1 MMTKNKTLS
10 IATIQMENRVT
21 KEYLKLTC
29 ALILCI
35 SVISLSGCSEGTSD
49 LEAWVADVKA
59 RPQQGVEPLPEVIPY
74 KTFAYNEN
82 NKRDPF
88 DASIFR
94 PKIGQTGPK
103 HFSSI
108 TPDSN
113 RVPEYLES
121 FPLDTLRMVGTMQQ
135 ENQTWALIKTPDNT
149 IQRVL
154 SGNYLGQNNGKIISI
169 SDDVVELAEIIPD
182 EFGGWRER
190 SSSIALSE

>member
-1 MMTKNKTLS
+1 MKMKSRDKALMIKQVKKRMTNKQSNLIYTS
-10 IATIQMENRVT
+10 IFYVVLLFL
-21 KEYLKLTC
+21 Y
-29 ALILCI
+29 
-35 SVISLSGCSEGTSD
+35 GCSEGTSD

-59 RPQQGVEPLPEVIPY
+59 RPQQGVDPLPEVIPY
-74 KTFAYNEN
+74 KTFAYNKAE
-82 NKRDPF
+82 KRDPF
-88 DASIFR
+88 DTSIFR
-94 PKIGQTGPK
+94 PKIGQTAPK

-135 ENQTWALIKTPDNT
+135 DSHTWALIKTPDNT

-154 SGNYLGQNNGKIISI
+154 TGNYLGQNNGKIISV
-169 SDDVVELAEIIPD
+169 SDDEVELAEIIPD

-190 SSSIALSE
+190 SSTIALSE

>member
-1 MMTKNKTLS
+1 MKNRITNKYLLLIS
-10 IATIQMENRVT
+10 ATAFYV
-21 KEYLKLTC
+21 
-29 ALILCI
+29 
-35 SVISLSGCSEGTSD
+35 SVLSLSGCTEGTSD

-74 KTFAYNEN
+74 KTFAYNKSD
-82 NKRDPF
+82 KRDPF

-94 PKIGQTGPK
+94 PKIGQTAPK

-135 ENQTWALIKTPDNT
+135 DEQTWALIKTPDNT

-154 SGNYLGQNNGKIISI
+154 EGNYLGQNNGKIISVA
-169 SDDVVELAEIIPD
+169 DDEVELAEIIPD

>member
-1 MMTKNKTLS
+1 MTKNKTLS
-10 IATIQMENRVT
+10 IAYIQMDNRVT
-21 KEYLKLTC
+21 TNYLSPVYVS
-29 ALILCI
+29 ILCI
-35 SVISLSGCSEGTSD
+35 LLISLSGCSEGMSD
-49 LEAWVADVKA
+49 LEAWVADVKS
-59 RPQQGVEPLPEVIPY
+59 RPQKGVDPLPEVIPY
-74 KTFAYNEN
+74 KTFAYDKT

-94 PKIGQTGPK
+94 PKIGQTAPK

-135 ENQTWALIKTPDNT
+135 DNQTWALIKTPDNT

-154 SGNYLGQNNGKIISI
+154 NGNYLGQNNGKIISV
-169 SDDVVELAEIIPD
+169 SDDAVELAEIIPD

>member
-1 MMTKNKTLS
+1 MNTQVNNQVIKNYKK
-10 IATIQMENRVT
+10 QV
-21 KEYLKLTC
+21 Y
-29 ALILCI
+29 ALASCFILL
-35 SVISLSGCSEGTSD
+35 LSGGCSQGTAD
-49 LEAWVADVKA
+49 LEAWVAEVKS
-59 RPQQGVEPLPEVIPY
+59 RPQKGVEPLPEVIPY
-74 KTFAYNEN
+74 KTFIYNN
-82 NKRDPF
+82 ADKHDPF
-88 DASIFR
+88 DSSIFR
-94 PKIGQTGPK
+94 PKIGQSKPK

-135 ENQTWALIKTPDNT
+135 DNQTWALIKTPDNT

-154 SGNYLGQNNGKIISI
+154 AGNYLGQNNGKIISVTE
-169 SDDVVELAEIIPD
+169 DEVELAEIVPD

>member
-1 MMTKNKTLS
+1 MRTQVKNRMTDKPYRLLY
-10 IATIQMENRVT
+10 V
-21 KEYLKLTC
+21 
-29 ALILCI
+29 LII
-35 SVISLSGCSEGTSD
+35 SMILLVITGCSESTSD

-74 KTFAYNEN
+74 KTFTYNKSD
-82 NKRDPF
+82 KRDPF

-94 PKIGQTGPK
+94 PKIGQTAPK

-135 ENQTWALIKTPDNT
+135 DNQTWALIKTPDNT

-154 SGNYLGQNNGKIISI
+154 TGNYLGQNNGKIIAV
-169 SDDVVELAEIIPD
+169 SDDEVELAEIIPD

>member
-1 MMTKNKTLS
+1 MTKNKTLS
-10 IATIQMENRVT
+10 IAYIQMENRIT
-21 KEYLKLTC
+21 KKYLRPIC
-29 ALILCI
+29 ASIFYMSL
-35 SVISLSGCSEGTSD
+35 ISLSGCSESMSD

-74 KTFAYNEN
+74 KTFAYDKSS
-82 NKRDPF
+82 KRDPF

-94 PKIGQTGPK
+94 PKIGQTAPK

-154 SGNYLGQNNGKIISI
+154 TGNYLGQNNGKIISV

-190 SSSIALSE
+190 ASSIALSE

>member
-1 MMTKNKTLS
+1 MRTQVKNRMTNKLL
-10 IATIQMENRVT
+10 
-21 KEYLKLTC
+21 Y
-29 ALILCI
+29 ALII
-35 SVISLSGCSEGTSD
+35 SMFLLSMSGCSEGISD

-74 KTFAYNEN
+74 KTFAYNKTD
-82 NKRDPF
+82 KRDPF

-94 PKIGQTGPK
+94 PKIGHNNAK

-108 TPDSN
+108 TPDNN

-154 SGNYLGQNNGKIISI
+154 SGNYLGQNNGKIISV
-169 SDDVVELAEIIPD
+169 SDDIVELAEIIPD

>member
-1 MMTKNKTLS
+1 MRTQVNNRMTNKLYKLLIVLMISIFLLS
-10 IATIQMENRVT
+10 V
-21 KEYLKLTC
+21 
-29 ALILCI
+29 
-35 SVISLSGCSEGTSD
+35 SGCTEGTSD
-49 LEAWVADVKA
+49 LEAWAADVKA

-74 KTFAYNEN
+74 RTFAYDKSD
-82 NKRDPF
+82 KRDPF
-88 DASIFR
+88 DDSIFR
-94 PKIGQTGPK
+94 PKIGQTASK

-135 ENQTWALIKTPDNT
+135 DNQIWALIKTPDNT

-154 SGNYLGQNNGKIISI
+154 SGNYLGQNNGKIIAV
-169 SDDVVELAEIIPD
+169 SDDEVELAEIIPD